1 MPENNSV
8 ATRQMTPAERFT
20 VESMKQYASDVGRVE
35 ISEYEKVLLQHVY
48 IRVDMAIIQYNV
60 DHKNEPDISWYNI
73 NMRKLAIDAANR
85 VKLGLDALI
94 PGHMYAILYK
104 NGKQENLYDI
114 DLRIGYKGEEFFTQK
129 GALHPIKRIYKRLV
143 YGNEKLIVHPAGMNN
158 PVEGYELILGEDPF
172 NRGDLRGGFAY
183 IEYEDPTL
191 NELIVMSKA
200 DIEKR
205 RAVAMS
211 GKFWNAWYDEM
222 CLKTIIH
229 KAAGTIIL
237 DPEKVNS
244 SALAAVNAEDEIDY
258 GDQPLGNGQE
268 ITLPQDYGIPA
279 QQSLPPQQPTIPD
292 PIVPEGFTVNQAAPA
307 RDKAPAPRQSV
318 PSPAQQQSMCQDDA
332 PDFLRDMG
340 GGTSG
345 KKEPF

>member
-1 MPENNSV
+1 MSENNIV
-8 ATRQMTPAERFT
+8 ETRTQTPAERFT
-20 VESMKQYASDVGRVE
+20 AESMKQYANDVGRIE
-35 ISEYEKVLLQHVY
+35 ISEYEKVLLQHIY

-60 DHKNEPDISWYNI
+60 DHPGEKDQISWYNI

-104 NGKQENLYDI
+104 NGKQDNLYDV
-114 DLRIGYKGEEFFTQK
+114 DLRIGYKGEEFYTQK

-158 PVEGYELILGEDPF
+158 PIEGYQLILGEDPF
-172 NRGDLRGGFAY
+172 NHGELRGGFAY
-183 IEYEDPTL
+183 IEYEDPSL

-205 RAVAMS
+205 RAVAKS

-229 KAAGTIIL
+229 KAAGTVVL
-237 DPEKVNS
+237 DPEKINS
-244 SALAAVNAEDEIDY
+244 SALAAVSSEEEIDY
-258 GDQPLGNGQE
+258 DNQPLGNGQE
-268 ITLPQDYGIPA
+268 ITLPPDYDQPI
-279 QQSLPPQQPTIPD
+279 QQNLPPQRPTIQD
-292 PIVPEGFTVNQAAPA
+292 DLVPEGFTINQAAPA
-307 RDKAPAPRQSV
+307 TPVRDTALPAQPIHQQSDSGMSARKKAP
-318 PSPAQQQSMCQDDA
+318 
-332 PDFLRDMG
+332 F
-340 GGTSG
+340 
-345 KKEPF
+345 